1 METLDY
7 QELQL
12 ELEEKAKGL
21 RKRLNAIHRDR
32 TRVQGALS
40 ADWEEQAQ
48 ELENEEVLTDLDE
61 HGRQELELIEAA
73 LVRLDAG
80 TYGVCIECEE
90 AINPMRLKAL
100 PFAALCISC
109 ARAQEEA
116 QAQQPH

>member
-1 METLDY
+1 METLNY

-21 RKRLNAIHRDR
+21 RKRLSAIHRDR
-32 TRVQGALS
+32 SRAQGALS

-73 LVRLDAG
+73 LMRLDAG
-80 TYGVCIECEE
+80 TYGVCVECEDP
-90 AINPMRLKAL
+90 ISPMRLKAL
-100 PFAALCISC
+100 PFAAHCIDC
-109 ARAQEEA
+109 ARAQEQS
-116 QAQQPH
+116 QAH